1 MGQCLKKTE
10 ITGFQDGSSVVPDN
24 IFLCGR
30 RRVKQLLS
38 VERVS
43 ERVEQGIDCF
53 SYHTYTIIDRCF
65 LQISYSKI
73 LVVNGMYQNIQI
85 MGVFLLTFVFLYERG
100 SN

>member
-1 MGQCLKKTE
+1 M
-10 ITGFQDGSSVVPDN
+10 PDN
-24 IFLCGR
+24 VSLCGR
-30 RRVKQLLS
+30 RRVKWLLS

-73 LVVNGMYQNIQI
+73 PVVNDMYQNIQI
-85 MGVFLLTFVFLYERG
+85 MGVFLFIFIFLHEHD